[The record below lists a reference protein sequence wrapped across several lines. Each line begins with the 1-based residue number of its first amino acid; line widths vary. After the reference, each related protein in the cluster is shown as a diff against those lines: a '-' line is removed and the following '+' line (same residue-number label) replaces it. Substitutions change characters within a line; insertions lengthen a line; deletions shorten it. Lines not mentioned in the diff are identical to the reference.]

1 MQWRP
6 KSFSKTG
13 YNLYPDIQT
22 NSSNRDNPL
31 NKPGSPHLL
40 AIESLST
47 HQLNSI
53 LGMALKI
60 ANDPQGFADRLSGKV
75 LMNLFLEPS
84 TRTRTSFELAAK
96 RLGMHV
102 INFRPETSSSVKGE
116 ALKDTFNTLQA
127 MRPDAIVIRHKQDG
141 TVANLAAGANAGIHI
156 INAGDGCSQHP
167 TQALLDVVTLMQ
179 VRGGDLHDLKIT
191 YVGDIKHSRVAR
203 SGIALFEKLG
213 VAEIRLAGPSEL
225 LPELK
230 SGVVK
235 HFHNLDEAVSGADV
249 VVMLRI
255 QRERFGFE
263 ELVVVEGLDESGY
276 FNTWGLTP
284 ERLLLAADGCHV
296 MHPGPVH
303 RGVEIDSEVA
313 DGPRSLI
320 SAQVLNGVYARMAVL
335 LNLLS

>member
-1 MQWRP
+1 MPWQH
-6 KSFSKTG
+6 KSFLKTG
-13 YNLYPDIQT
+13 YNPSSEYKRQIQQ
-22 NSSNRDNPL
+22 DKAL

-40 AIESLST
+40 DIESLSS

-53 LGMALKI
+53 LGMTLKI
-60 ANDPQGFADRLSGKV
+60 AKDPQGFAGRLNGKV

-102 INFRPETSSSVKGE
+102 INFRPETSSSIKGE
-116 ALKDTFNTLQA
+116 ALNDTFNTLQS
-127 MRPDAIVIRHKQDG
+127 MQPDVIAIRHEKDG
-141 TVANLAAGANAGIHI
+141 IVAKLAAGADVGIHV

-167 TQALLDVVTLMQ
+167 TQALLDAATLMQ
-179 VRGGDLHDLKIT
+179 VRGGDLHGLKIT

-213 VAEIRLAGPSEL
+213 AAEIRLAGPAGL
-225 LPELK
+225 LPAID
-230 SGVVK
+230 SDIVR
-235 HFHNLDEAVSGADV
+235 HFHTLDEAVSGADV

-263 ELVVVEGLDESGY
+263 EFVVAEGLDESGY
-276 FNTWGLTP
+276 FNAWGLTP
-284 ERLLLAADGCHV
+284 VRLLLAADGCHV
-296 MHPGPVH
+296 MHPGPVN

-313 DGPRSLI
+313 DGPQSLI
-320 SAQVLNGVYARMAVL
+320 RAQVLNGVYTRMAVL

>member
-1 MQWRP
+1 
-6 KSFSKTG
+6 
-13 YNLYPDIQT
+13 
-22 NSSNRDNPL
+22 L
-31 NKPGSPHLL
+31 NKPGLPHLL
-40 AIESLST
+40 DIESLSS

-60 ANDPQGFADRLSGKV
+60 ANDPQGFANRLNGKV

-84 TRTRTSFELAAK
+84 TRTRTSFELAAR

-102 INFRPETSSSVKGE
+102 INFRPEISSSVKGE
-116 ALKDTFNTLQA
+116 ALNDTFNTLQS
-127 MRPDAIVIRHKQDG
+127 MQPDAIVIRHKQDG

-167 TQALLDVVTLMQ
+167 TQALLDAVTLMQ
-179 VRGGDLHDLKIT
+179 VRDGDLHDLKIV

-213 VAEIRLAGPSEL
+213 VAEIRLAGPCEL
-225 LPELK
+225 LPELD
-230 SGVVK
+230 SNVVSNVVR

-255 QRERFGFE
+255 QRERFGLD
-263 ELVVVEGLDESGY
+263 ELAVVEGLDEAGY
-276 FNTWGLTP
+276 FKTWGLTR

-296 MHPGPVH
+296 MHPGPVN

-313 DGPRSLI
+313 DGPQSLI